1 MIFQWQLFVLLIVI
15 ALFAPAMNMYREVNV
30 YGNEQIRY
38 NWFPVLVLAI
48 PMIYMAGTRSETL
61 PNVGDT
67 MSYLGMFQAAPTS
80 LSELFSSFTEDS
92 KDKGFSVFMTL
103 VKAVVG
109 NREIV
114 FFTIIAAVCILCVMA
129 VYRKYSCNF
138 IISAFLFIASGEYIQ
153 WTYNGIRQFIPV
165 AILFACIGL
174 ILKKKYI
181 PFIILTL
188 ILSTIHASA
197 LLMIPMVFIVQG
209 RAWNRKTMLLIIAVI
224 IAIAS
229 LEQFTDL
236 VTGIMENTQ
245 YSGEVDQYLSTEGT
259 SLQRVLVYSIPAILS
274 LILKRRIDRE
284 NNPVINLA
292 ANMALITALMYLLS
306 AFTSGIFLGRI
317 PIYFSLYNYILLP
330 WLIEHCFTKNSARL
344 IYLVLIGCYLLF
356 YYFQMHV
363 TWNLG

>member
-15 ALFAPAMNMYREVNV
+15 ALFATAMNMYREVNV

-48 PMIYMAGTRSETL
+48 PMIYMSGTRSKTM
-61 PNVGDT
+61 PDFGDT
-67 MSYLGMFQAAPTS
+67 SAYLSSFRNAPTS
-80 LSELFSSFTEDS
+80 LGELFKSFTEDS
-92 KDKGFSVFMTL
+92 RDKGFAVLTTL
-103 VKAVVG
+103 IKNIIG
-109 NREIV
+109 NREIIY
-114 FFTIIAAVCILCVMA
+114 FTIIAAVCILCIIA

-138 IISAFLFIASGEYIQ
+138 MVSAFLFIASGEYIQ

-181 PFIILTL
+181 LFIVLTL
-188 ILSTIHASA
+188 ILSTVHASA

-209 RAWNRKTMLLIIAVI
+209 RAWNKKTMLLVIAVI

-236 VTGIMENTQ
+236 ITGIMENTQ
-245 YSGEVDQYLSTEGT
+245 YSGEVDQYLNTEGT
-259 SLQRVLVYSIPAILS
+259 SIQRVLVYSIPAILS
-274 LILKRRIDRE
+274 LFFKRRIDE
-284 NNPVINLA
+284 EDSPLINLC
-292 ANMALITALMYLLS
+292 ANMALITAFTYLLS

-317 PIYFSLYNYILLP
+317 PIYFSLYSYILLP
-330 WLIEHCFTKNSARL
+330 WLIEHSFTKNSVRL
-344 IYLVLIGCYLLF
+344 IYIALIGFYMVF
-356 YYFQMHV
+356 YYYQMHII
-363 TWNLG
+363 WGL

>member
-1 MIFQWQLFVLLIVI
+1 MIFQWQLFVLLILI

-48 PMIYMAGTRSETL
+48 PMIYLAGTRSETL
-61 PNVGDT
+61 SNFGDT
-67 MSYLGMFQAAPTS
+67 SSYLSMFQEAPTT
-80 LSELFSSFTEDS
+80 LGELFSSFTEES
-92 KDKGFSVFMTL
+92 KDKGFSVFTTL
-103 VKAVVG
+103 VKGVIG
-109 NREIV
+109 NREIIY
-114 FFTIIAAVCILCVMA
+114 FTIIAAVCILCVMA

-138 IISAFLFIASGEYIQ
+138 IISAFFFLASGDYIQ
-153 WTYNGIRQFIPV
+153 WNYNGIRQFIPV

-181 PFIILTL
+181 PFIVLTL
-188 ILSTIHASA
+188 ILSTVHASA

-209 RAWNRKTMLLIIAVI
+209 RAWNKKTMLLVIAVI

-245 YSGEVDQYLSTEGT
+245 YSGEVDQYLNTEGT
-259 SLQRVLVYSIPAILS
+259 SIQRVLVYSIPAILS
-274 LILKRRIDRE
+274 LIFKGRIDRE
-284 NNPVINLA
+284 NNPVINLS
-292 ANMALITALMYLLS
+292 ANMALITAFTYLLS

-317 PIYFSLYNYILLP
+317 PIYFSLYNYILIP
-330 WLIEHCFTKNSARL
+330 WIIEHSFTKNSIRL
-344 IYLVLIGCYLLF
+344 IYLVLIGFYMIF
-356 YYFQMHV
+356 YYYQMHI
-363 TWNLG
+363 TWGL

>member
-1 MIFQWQLFVLLIVI
+1 MIFQWQLFVLLIVVGVLAGSANMI
-15 ALFAPAMNMYREVNV
+15 EGVNSFGQIETRYKLAPALFV
-30 YGNEQIRY
+30 
-38 NWFPVLVLAI
+38 AI
-48 PMIYMAGTRSETL
+48 PLIYLAGTRGD
-61 PNVGDT
+61 NIGDT
-67 MSYLGMFQAAPTS
+67 YVYRESFLNMP
-80 LSELFSSFTEDS
+80 SSISAIPGYITDDMR
-92 KDKGFSVFMTL
+92 DKGFTVLSVVIKSFIGN
-103 VKAVVG
+103 KDVVY
-109 NREIV
+109 
-114 FFTIIAAVCILCVMA
+114 FTIIAAICILCV
-129 VYRKYSCNF
+129 VLTYRKYSCNF
-138 IISAFLFIASGEYIQ
+138 IISVFLFIASGEYIQ

-209 RAWNRKTMLLIIAVI
+209 RAWNRKTMLLMIAVI

-292 ANMALITALMYLLS
+292 ANMALITALTYLLS

-344 IYLVLIGCYLLF
+344 IYIALIGCYLLF

>member
-1 MIFQWQLFVLLIVI
+1 MIFQWQLFVLLIVVGVLAGSANMI
-15 ALFAPAMNMYREVNV
+15 EGVNSFGQIETRYKLAPALFV
-30 YGNEQIRY
+30 
-38 NWFPVLVLAI
+38 AI
-48 PMIYMAGTRSETL
+48 PLIYLAGTRGD
-61 PNVGDT
+61 NIGDT
-67 MSYLGMFQAAPTS
+67 YVYRESFLNMP
-80 LSELFSSFTEDS
+80 SSISAIPGYITDDMR
-92 KDKGFSVFMTL
+92 DKGFAVLSV
-103 VKAVVG
+103 VIKSIIGNKDVVY
-109 NREIV
+109 
-114 FFTIIAAVCILCVMA
+114 FTIIAAICILCV
-129 VYRKYSCNF
+129 VLTYRKYSCNF
-138 IISAFLFIASGEYIQ
+138 IISVFLFIASGEYIQ

-165 AILFACIGL
+165 AILFACTGL

-181 PFIILTL
+181 PFIMLTL

-209 RAWNRKTMLLIIAVI
+209 RAWNRKTMLLMIAVI

-274 LILKRRIDRE
+274 LVLKRRIDRE
-284 NNPVINLA
+284 NHPVINLA
-292 ANMALITALMYLLS
+292 ANMALITALTYLLS

>member
-1 MIFQWQLFVLLIVI
+1 MIFQWQLFVLLIVVGVLAGSANMI
-15 ALFAPAMNMYREVNV
+15 EGVNSFGQIETRYKLAPALFV
-30 YGNEQIRY
+30 
-38 NWFPVLVLAI
+38 AI
-48 PMIYMAGTRSETL
+48 PLIYLAGTRGD
-61 PNVGDT
+61 NIGDT
-67 MSYLGMFQAAPTS
+67 YVYRESFLNMP
-80 LSELFSSFTEDS
+80 SSISAIPGYITDDMR
-92 KDKGFSVFMTL
+92 DKGFTVLSVVIKSFIGN
-103 VKAVVG
+103 KDVVY
-109 NREIV
+109 
-114 FFTIIAAVCILCVMA
+114 FAIIAAICILCV
-129 VYRKYSCNF
+129 VLTYRKYSCNF
-138 IISAFLFIASGEYIQ
+138 IISVFLFIASGEYIQ

-292 ANMALITALMYLLS
+292 ANMALITALTYLLS

-344 IYLVLIGCYLLF
+344 IYIALIGCYLLF